1 MPAIIL
7 PDGNKLDFQKKVTGL
22 QIAEKISKSLAK
34 QAIVIEVDGK
44 LRDLNFVIEKDCAV
58 KIFTS
63 KNNEGLETI
72 RHDTAHILAMA
83 VQELFPGTQVTI
95 GPVIENGFYYDFARK
110 EPFTED
116 DLNKIENKMKEIVEK
131 DEPTRREVWERKK
144 AKDHYKKLGEN
155 YKVQLVDSIPEDQ
168 EVSIYWNR
176 PKAIPLRW
184 L

>member
-63 KNNEGLETI
+63 KNNFHESSF
-72 RHDTAHILAMA
+72 RCHWRSCYA
-83 VQELFPGTQVTI
+83 
-95 GPVIENGFYYDFARK
+95 
-110 EPFTED
+110 
-116 DLNKIENKMKEIVEK
+116 
-131 DEPTRREVWERKK
+131 
-144 AKDHYKKLGEN
+144 
-155 YKVQLVDSIPEDQ
+155 
-168 EVSIYWNR
+168 
-176 PKAIPLRW
+176 
-184 L
+184 